1 MSDPCLDGSV
11 SAKVEGSPRSW
22 ETHAREGQVCALAR
36 WRGQKGMAVALRDEL
51 SAQLAL
57 VSALVDC
64 AFTASPPPQFW
75 RDLHRLAGAS
85 YLDLLCL
92 GVTYVD
98 LAFCW

>member
-1 MSDPCLDGSV
+1 M
-11 SAKVEGSPRSW
+11 R
-22 ETHAREGQVCALAR
+22 ARAVAR
-36 WRGQKGMAVALRDEL
+36 TEGMAVALRDEL

-64 AFTASPPPQFW
+64 AFTASPPPQLW

-98 LAFCW
+98 LAFCG

>member
-1 MSDPCLDGSV
+1 
-11 SAKVEGSPRSW
+11 
-22 ETHAREGQVCALAR
+22 
-36 WRGQKGMAVALRDEL
+36 MAVVLRDEL

-57 VSALVDC
+57 ASALVDC
-64 AFTASPPPQFW
+64 AFTASPPPQLW

-98 LAFCW
+98 LAFCGWASRALSLEFGVYVVRGWGKGGRGIFTDN